1 MKVAIIGAGIGGTKL
16 LKLFR
21 EMDNVV
27 IGLVVDKNYN
37 APGILLAQKHNIRY
51 SKSMNDIDGSIDV
64 IIEATGIKEIA
75 ENIKN
80 KFSDKQIVDSKMA
93 QLMMNIVDKQI
104 SISDQLNDQLSI
116 IDNTT
121 QMLKKEMDKVS
132 TSTKFL
138 NDVSHNLIHS
148 SNESKQY
155 IIQSDEIINSV
166 NHITQQI
173 KILGLNANIEA
184 ARAGEHGRGFSVV
197 ANEVQKLSDNTKMFA
212 DEISGLL
219 KSLSKENEN
228 INAQIEK
235 LSNLT
240 EEQDDMA
247 TTVNTVID
255 ELATKV
261 AR

>member
-16 LKLFR
+16 LNLFKD
-21 EMDNVV
+21 MDNVV

-37 APGILLAQKHNIRY
+37 APGIILAQEHNIKY
-51 SKSMNDIDGSIDV
+51 SNSMNDIDDSIDV
-64 IIEATGIKEIA
+64 IIEATGIKEMA
-75 ENIKN
+75 DTIKD
-80 KFSDKQIVDSKMA
+80 KFSEKQIVDSKMA

-104 SISDQLNDQLSI
+104 LISDQLNNQLNVI
-116 IDNTT
+116 NKTT
-121 QMLKKEMDKVS
+121 KVLKKEMDKVS
-132 TSTKFL
+132 TTTKFL

-155 IIQSDEIINSV
+155 INESDEIIDSV

-228 INAQIEK
+228 INTQIEK

-247 TTVNTVID
+247 TNVNEVIE
-255 ELATKV
+255 ELVTKV

>member
-1 MKVAIIGAGIGGTKL
+1 MNIAIIGAGIGGTKL
-16 LKLFR
+16 LRLFK

-37 APGILLAQKHNIRY
+37 APGILLAQENNIKY
-51 SKSMNDIDGSIDV
+51 SNSINDIDNRIDV

-75 ENIKN
+75 DNVKE
-80 KFSDKQIVDSKMA
+80 KFSEKQIVDSKMA
-93 QLMMNIVDKQI
+93 QLMMSIVDKQTV
-104 SISDQLNDQLSI
+104 ISDQLNDQLGI
-116 IDNTT
+116 INNTT
-121 QMLKKEMDKVS
+121 QILKEEMDKVS
-132 TSTKFL
+132 TSTKLL

-166 NHITQQI
+166 NQITQQI

-219 KSLSKENEN
+219 ESLSKENEN

-247 TTVNTVID
+247 TNVNTVID

-261 AR
+261 SQ